1 VNDEFCRIFGYE
13 REEILGRDLSEVVFR
28 DPLPIEEGRCLFSEF
43 TSRGSVS
50 VETER
55 QRSDGS
61 RFPVSITSFPV
72 SADGSCCGFFTI
84 YRDISERRR
93 YEREITSREERMKD
107 ILDSLPELV
116 LRFTPDL
123 VTSYANRTYCEYHGI
138 TYEEAVGKSF
148 EDHILPD
155 EIPAVLDKLM
165 SLTPDNPVITGV
177 EKNVMADGEIRWQ
190 EWTDRGIFDQNGKLT
205 EIQSI
210 GRDITERQRT
220 EEALA
225 FERESL
231 NALFENTMEGIV
243 FCDHQGI
250 VRKANPAFCD
260 MFGYTREEVIG
271 NPVDDLVAKGSEFM
285 EEVRDLSA
293 ATAGGKS
300 IAAEA
305 TRLKKD
311 GTPIQVS
318 FLGVPVT
325 LPDGRIFGYG
335 IYRDISAQKEAEQA
349 LRESEAKY
357 RDLFNTMPDGFYTS
371 TPEGYFIDANP
382 AFIRMLG
389 YDSLEELRSVYI
401 PTDIYVQESERLQ
414 MHNDNCNEEFVDR
427 FETYRLK
434 RKDGKIIWVED
445 FARYIKD
452 GSGRVLLNQGICR
465 EITDRVRAEE
475 ELRRLNRELFLA
487 ATTDKTTGLFNRQ
500 HFDEVLQREI
510 DRSSRYGTPLS
521 LIMIDLDNFKTLN
534 DTKGHIAGDRA
545 LSEIA
550 RTISENIRSSDVAA
564 RWGGD
569 EFILT
574 SPADTEQ
581 ALSLARKLKELL
593 SGLDHEGY
601 GPVTGSIGVSTYRKG
616 DDIDSLTR
624 RADHAMYDVKRGG
637 GNGVSSR

>member
-1 VNDEFCRIFGYE
+1 MDDEFCRIFGYE
-13 REEILGRDLSEVVFR
+13 RMEILGKDLDEVVSR
-28 DPLPIEEGRCLFSEF
+28 DPLLIEEGRGLFSEF

-72 SADGSCCGFFTI
+72 SANGSYCGFFTI
-84 YRDISERRR
+84 YRDITERRR
-93 YEREITSREERMKD
+93 YEREITSREERMKE

-123 VTSYANRTYCEYHGI
+123 VASYANRTYCEYHGI
-138 TYEEAVGKSF
+138 TYKEAVGKSF
-148 EDHILPD
+148 ENHILPD
-155 EIPAVLDKLM
+155 DIPAVFDKLM
-165 SLTPDNPVITGV
+165 SLTKENPVITGV
-177 EKNVMADGEIRWQ
+177 ERNVMADGEIRWL

-205 EIQSI
+205 EIQSM

-231 NALFENTMEGIV
+231 NALFENAMEGIV
-243 FCDHQGI
+243 FCDHEGI
-250 VRKANPAFCD
+250 VLKANPAFCD
-260 MFGYTREEVIG
+260 MFDYSREEVIG
-271 NPVDDLVAKGSEFM
+271 NLVDDLVAKGSEFM
-285 EEVRDLSA
+285 EEARDLSA
-293 ATAGGKS
+293 TTARGKS

-318 FLGVPVT
+318 FLGVPVI
-325 LPDGRIFGYG
+325 LSDGRIFGYG
-335 IYRDISAQKEAEQA
+335 IYRDITAQKTAERA

-357 RDLFNTMPDGFYTS
+357 RDLFSTMPDGFYAS

-389 YDSLEELRSVYI
+389 YDNLEELRSVYI
-401 PTDIYVQESERLQ
+401 PTDIYVHESERIQ
-414 MHNDNCNEEFVDR
+414 MHNDNYNEEFVDR

-452 GSGRVLLNQGICR
+452 GRGRVLFNQGICR
-465 EITDRVRAEE
+465 EITDRVRAED
-475 ELRRLNRELFLA
+475 ELRRLNRELFVA
-487 ATTDKTTGLFNRQ
+487 ATTDKMTDLFNRQ

-521 LIMIDLDNFKTLN
+521 LIMIDLDNFKSLN

-545 LSEIA
+545 LSGIA

-569 EFILT
+569 EFILAT
-574 SPADTEQ
+574 PADTEQ
-581 ALSLARKLKELL
+581 ALSLARKLKGLL
-593 SGLDHEGY
+593 LGLDHEGY
-601 GPVTGSIGVSTYRKG
+601 GPVTGSIGVSTFREG
-616 DDIDSLTR
+616 DDIDSLTK
-624 RADHAMYDVKRGG
+624 RADRAMYDVKKKG